1 MIPEY
6 TDDDE
11 EYLDGVDKWLNL
23 LYENKQY
30 FYITHPAKKSEEL
43 QLFYNENIPNGKV
56 SKERNQEYLSV
67 SSPLWL
73 TWEKKYNIRFL
84 RYSEAKK
91 VDAQ

>member
-30 FYITHPAKKSEEL
+30 FYITHPARKSEEL
-43 QLFYNENIPNGKV
+43 QLFYNSLGKYQIQ
-56 SKERNQEYLSV
+56 SRHKK
-67 SSPLWL
+67 SSS
-73 TWEKKYNIRFL
+73 R
-84 RYSEAKK
+84 
-91 VDAQ
+91 